1 MDKEYNSPNIES
13 IMNKVTLYISKQ
25 YVINYL
31 VDIFKTLSNEN
42 NKIELITFFNYMK
55 LPYFICKKIFFS
67 YSKNNVLNSHSF
79 LKLFCGL
86 YLGNFLDKI
95 TNIFYILDFN
105 HDKIIQLDDVKLLL
119 YNFHIINKTYSNESD
134 LYLLDNSINNFFSD
148 KKSLSFEEYLDI
160 IKNKNSDI
168 IFILI
173 LIFYKYIPFT
183 EYEIHILINTNS
195 QKNTNKKL
203 PKIELNE
210 EDIIEIFPPTKNVF
224 IYSETVL
231 GINNLTYQEE
241 INDDELIINEL
252 NQIENDW
259 KNIKKRIQIC
269 NNNNSHLN
277 KSNSTIHLNFYDI
290 RAKSEKND
298 LSQKV
303 INKSSSFL
311 KKLHVNSFEF
321 NDYCKIS
328 FDKNT
333 DKFSKYDLLYYKDI
347 IFLFK
352 VYVNELRTFKILD
365 KIIIL
370 KKVLYLS
377 IQNKSSIIINYIIK
391 KNPEYIEIEISNER
405 KANKLYNLILSDS
418 NYRKIDQNYIS
429 FNKIAKGNYGEVIL
443 SKKKDTDEIYAVKI
457 INKKY
462 SQSLK
467 EQSPIYWEMDISKLL
482 ININSDYIIK
492 IYDTFESVDH
502 CYIVMEYLK
511 DDLYTFIYK
520 NHIDDKNKLLIIK
533 QLSESI
539 YTLRKFGI
547 IHRDLKLENI
557 GIINHNNNFKI
568 KLFDFGLS
576 KIIGNYEKTNET
588 YGSLFYFTPEVLK
601 REYYDYKIDMWPFG
615 IIVYYLM
622 FKKFPFEDKNTDNET
637 QTERVKYFIQKLSHI
652 NQIKID
658 EKNVKNKEQLK
669 MIEIIKKTLIK
680 DFNKRCDIHDIIS
693 ILKSS

>member
-1 MDKEYNSPNIES
+1 MDKEYNSPNIQS
-13 IMNKVTLYISKQ
+13 IMNKVTLFTSKQ

-31 VDIFKTLSNEN
+31 IEIFKTLSNED

-67 YSKNNVLNSHSF
+67 YSENDVLTQNSF

-86 YLGNFLDKI
+86 YLGNFLDKT
-95 TNIFYILDFN
+95 TNIFYILDFD
-105 HDKIIQLDDVKLLL
+105 HDKIIQLEDVKLIL

-134 LYLLDNSINNFFSD
+134 LNLLDNAINNFFSD

-160 IKNKNSDI
+160 VKNKSSDI

-183 EYEIHILINTNS
+183 EYEIHILMNYNS

-203 PKIELNE
+203 PKIELKE
-210 EDIIEIFPPTKNVF
+210 EDLLEIFPPTNNVF
-224 IYSETVL
+224 IYSETIL
-231 GINNLTYQEE
+231 EITNLNYQEE

-259 KNIKKRIQIC
+259 KNIKNRIQTF
-269 NNNNSHLN
+269 NNRNSHLN
-277 KSNSTIHLNFYDI
+277 KSNSSLHLNFYDK
-290 RAKSEKND
+290 RAKFEKND
-298 LSQKV
+298 ILPKV
-303 INKSSSFL
+303 FNKSSTVL
-311 KKLHVNSFEF
+311 KKMHMSSSEF
-321 NDYCKIS
+321 NDYCKIF
-328 FDKNT
+328 FDENS
-333 DKFSKYDLLYYKDI
+333 DKSSKFDVFYYKDI

-352 VYVNELRTFKILD
+352 VFVNEFRNFKILN

-377 IQNKSSIIINYIIK
+377 IQNKSTIIINYIIK
-391 KNPEYIEIEISNER
+391 KNPEFIAIEMSNEK
-405 KANKLYNLILSDS
+405 KANKLYNLILNDS
-418 NYRKIDQNYIS
+418 NYRRIEHNYIS
-429 FNKIAKGNYGEVIL
+429 YNKIAKGNYGEIIL
-443 SKKKDTDEIYAVKI
+443 SKKKGTDENYAVKI

-462 SQSLK
+462 SESLK

-482 ININSDYIIK
+482 ININNDYIIK

-502 CYIVMEYLK
+502 CYIVMEYFK

-520 NHIDDKNKLLIIK
+520 NNIDDKNKLLIIK

-557 GIINHNNNFKI
+557 GIVNNNNNFQI

-601 REYYDYKIDMWPFG
+601 HEYYDYKIDIWTFG

-622 FKKFPFEDKNTDNET
+622 FKKFPFENKNNNDET
-637 QTERVKYFIQKLSHI
+637 QTERVKYFIDKLSHI
-652 NQIKID
+652 NKINIE
-658 EKNVKNKEQLK
+658 EKNVKNKEQQK
-669 MIEIIKKTLIK
+669 MVEIIQKTLIK
-680 DFNKRCDIHDIIS
+680 DYNKRCSINDIILL
-693 ILKSS
+693 LKSS